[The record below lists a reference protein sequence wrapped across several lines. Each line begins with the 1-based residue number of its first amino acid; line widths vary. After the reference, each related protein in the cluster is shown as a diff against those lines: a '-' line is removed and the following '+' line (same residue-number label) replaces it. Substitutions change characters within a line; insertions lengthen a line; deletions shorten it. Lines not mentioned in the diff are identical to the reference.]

1 MRNCVTKRTYQY
13 LINKI
18 RTKHNNWDASKFSLV
33 GRGTLAQSTLLLI
46 PTYTMKTSY
55 LTESICANIDKLSR
69 NFIWGSNDNCRKVNF
84 IPWSQVL
91 LSKEMGESGFR
102 DAKIM
107 NMAFLLKLAWGV
119 VSSLEGLWV
128 CILRTKYKIIELLP
142 EHVKIKKASNV

>member
-1 MRNCVTKRTYQY
+1 
-13 LINKI
+13 
-18 RTKHNNWDASKFSLV
+18 
-33 GRGTLAQSTLLLI
+33 
-46 PTYTMKTSY
+46 
-55 LTESICANIDKLSR
+55 
-69 NFIWGSNDNCRKVNF
+69 
-84 IPWSQVL
+84 
-91 LSKEMGESGFR
+91 MGESGFR